1 VGLSTQDNENIQR
14 GMREAGAGTYFTKS
28 EGTDR
33 LLDYLISLSAK
44 VAREFDPVVPPGE
57 LPIAL
62 Q

>member
-1 VGLSTQDNENIQR
+1 
-14 GMREAGAGTYFTKS
+14 MREAGAGTYFTKS